1 MKPSLTLLA
10 VLVSIAYPLL
20 VYVGIQHVSPALF
33 ALVLAT
39 LAIAKFVAT
48 RSREQKGIANT
59 ELTLLIIALAYSLAL
74 VIANNEL
81 LLKLY
86 PVLMSLCVALFFFL
100 SLYKPESLI
109 ERIARLAGETITL
122 RAKTYTRRLT
132 GIWAVLLAGNALI
145 ALYLALF
152 ASLKSWAL
160 FSARFAAH
168 LDAVFIPRPLLLV
181 DALPREDNGKLPRS
195 KLLAFYRQLRNQSS

>member
-1 MKPSLTLLA
+1 
-10 VLVSIAYPLL
+10 
-20 VYVGIQHVSPALF
+20 
-33 ALVLAT
+33 

-59 ELTLLIIALAYSLAL
+59 ELTLLMIALAYSLAL

-109 ERIARLAGETITL
+109 ERIARLAGETITP

-132 GIWAVLLAGNALI
+132 GIWAILLLGNALI

-160 FSARFAAH
+160 YSGLLSYLFFGLFFAA
-168 LDAVFIPRPLLLV
+168 
-181 DALPREDNGKLPRS
+181 EYG
-195 KLLAFYRQLRNQSS
+195 YRRYYINKYRDDP